1 MTTGESAIP
10 LNLSSSISSLN
21 ELDVTQYIPPWKSPY
36 IIGVAGVSGSGKTT
50 VAQQIIE
57 EINQPWTV
65 LVSLDNFYK
74 PLTKEQ
80 SAQAFRNEYDFDTP
94 DALDLDLLYE
104 CINSLKKG
112 EKAVLPVYSFATH
125 SRTKETITIYGCNV
139 IIIEGIYSLY
149 HSKLLDIMDMK
160 IYVDT
165 DLDICYSRRLLRDIV
180 ERGRDLEGIIKQWDT
195 FVKPNS
201 ERFVKP
207 SMLSAD
213 IIIPRGSDNL
223 VAMNTIITHIRKQLK
238 TKSAEHVQHLIK
250 LGQKFKTIDYNRVH
264 ILPKTNQLEGMC
276 AILLNKQ
283 SSRDEF
289 IFYFDRV
296 ALILIDEAL
305 ELIHYSPI
313 KETKIIT
320 PGGYIFKNAMRQSQ
334 EVVAVNMIRS
344 GDCFM
349 SSLRK
354 TIPEVKVG
362 KLLIQQ
368 DSQTGEPQLHTEK
381 LPPLVNG
388 NNVLLF
394 DAQTISGAASIM
406 AIKIMIDH
414 GINEEDIILVTFF
427 STEIGVRRILNAFG
441 KVNIVIGK
449 MGSSNDTD
457 TEARKSEI
465 GYCSDNDWW
474 MSTRFIDAIY
484 FGTD

>member
-1 MTTGESAIP
+1 
-10 LNLSSSISSLN
+10 
-21 ELDVTQYIPPWKSPY
+21 
-36 IIGVAGVSGSGKTT
+36 
-50 VAQQIIE
+50 
-57 EINQPWTV
+57 
-65 LVSLDNFYK
+65 
-74 PLTKEQ
+74 
-80 SAQAFRNEYDFDTP
+80 
-94 DALDLDLLYE
+94 
-104 CINSLKKG
+104 
-112 EKAVLPVYSFATH
+112 
-125 SRTKETITIYGCNV
+125 
-139 IIIEGIYSLY
+139 
-149 HSKLLDIMDMK
+149 
-160 IYVDT
+160 
-165 DLDICYSRRLLRDIV
+165 
-180 ERGRDLEGIIKQWDT
+180 
-195 FVKPNS
+195 
-201 ERFVKP
+201 
-207 SMLSAD
+207 
-213 IIIPRGSDNL
+213 
-223 VAMNTIITHIRKQLK
+223 
-238 TKSAEHVQHLIK
+238 
-250 LGQKFKTIDYNRVH
+250 
-264 ILPKTNQLEGMC
+264 MC

-305 ELIHYSPI
+305 ELIQYSPI
-313 KETKIIT
+313 TEKEIIT
-320 PGGYIFKNAMRQSQ
+320 PGGYIFKKAMKQSE

-381 LPPLVNG
+381 LPPLAKG

-406 AIKIMIDH
+406 AIKIMLDH
-414 GINEEDIILVTFF
+414 GINEEDIILVTYL
-427 STEIGVRRILNAFG
+427 STEIGVRRILNAFS

-457 TEARKSEI
+457 TEIRKNEI